1 MDAIVSVTRDW
12 AIGNRGRLL
21 VRNKA
26 DMRRFAT
33 LRRWSKTNSD
43 IGV

>member
-12 AIGNRGRLL
+12 AIGKRGRLL

-33 LRRWSKTNSD
+33 LTQ
-43 IGV
+43 